1 VSHKPTVARRAG
13 RLPSWTRPR
22 AAMPDRPDIAR
33 HAAERRARR
42 AEDVRRKRGIFL
54 YPVQVTDQTIGL
66 MLHFGDLVEADL
78 DNRQAVSDALGRFL
92 RRAVAAL
99 LAARH

>member
-1 VSHKPTVARRAG
+1 
-13 RLPSWTRPR
+13 
-22 AAMPDRPDIAR
+22 MPDRPDIAR

-42 AEDVRRKRGIFL
+42 AEDVRRCRARQKRGIFL